1 MNKLKTVIAAGG
13 LGTRLQGFRGNESTK
28 ILLEV
33 DGTPMIVRQI
43 EQLSSWG
50 LTEFIIITNPAFD
63 KLIREVIISYFPE
76 KNINFTIQHEQKG
89 ISHALMCAEEFI
101 NPGDSVFFILGDN
114 FFEYNPIMNL
124 KINDLMKSRGAYI
137 FSYKVNNPEEF
148 GVAELDSNNNVVSI
162 EEKPK
167 NPKSNNAVVGVY
179 VYDDTVMKKIE
190 TLKPSARG
198 EYEVTDL
205 NNLYILEGTCKNIT
219 LNGWW
224 IDAGTPDRIL
234 ELESK
239 LS

>member
-50 LTEFIIITNPAFD
+50 LTEFLIITNPAFD
-63 KLIREVIISYFPE
+63 KLIKEAIISYFPE

-89 ISHALMCAEEFI
+89 ISHALMCAKEFI

-114 FFEYNPIMNL
+114 FFEFNPIMNL

>member
-50 LTEFIIITNPAFD
+50 LNEFIIITNPAFD

-89 ISHALMCAEEFI
+89 ISHALMCAKEFI

-124 KINDLMKSRGAYI
+124 KINELMKSRGAYI